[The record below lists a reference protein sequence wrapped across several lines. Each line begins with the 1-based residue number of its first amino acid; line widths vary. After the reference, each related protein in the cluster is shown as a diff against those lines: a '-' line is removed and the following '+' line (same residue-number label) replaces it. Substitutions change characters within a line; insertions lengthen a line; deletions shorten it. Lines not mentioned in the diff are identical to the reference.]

1 MGYEIYGISASA
13 KISLGGTLAG
23 TRPRIPSAKAG
34 LRYSSRIGS
43 YYAKLVRHHL
53 TLGCRGMPH
62 YPTIIKSFSYE
73 SKMSLRVGRHLA
85 VFPIPADLAM
95 EGNKNM
101 SLLTVVDHASVPESK
116 LLRLAREG
124 NEEAFTELV
133 RRHSSIIYRISKR
146 VLKNHE
152 DAEDTLQ
159 NVLVKV
165 HQHLDHFDGRSRFST
180 WLFRITF
187 NEALITL
194 RRNRSRH
201 RGRCV
206 EIPAVDDR
214 AYGISNLPDLHESSE
229 RKYINRELALK
240 AVLRLNPVLRCAF
253 LLNKWEGW
261 THGQMADVFG
271 ISVQT
276 AKSRVFR
283 ARRQLR
289 EELEVL
295 SR

>member
-1 MGYEIYGISASA
+1 
-13 KISLGGTLAG
+13 
-23 TRPRIPSAKAG
+23 
-34 LRYSSRIGS
+34 
-43 YYAKLVRHHL
+43 
-53 TLGCRGMPH
+53 
-62 YPTIIKSFSYE
+62 
-73 SKMSLRVGRHLA
+73 
-85 VFPIPADLAM
+85 
-95 EGNKNM
+95 M
-101 SLLTVVDHASVPESK
+101 SLLPVVDHSSLSESK
-116 LLRLAREG
+116 LLTLARKG

-165 HQHLDHFDGRSRFST
+165 HQRLDHFDGRSRFST
-180 WLFRITF
+180 WLFRVTF
-187 NEALITL
+187 NEALVTL

-201 RGRCV
+201 PQRCV
-206 EIPAVDDR
+206 EISEVDDS
-214 AYGISNLPDLHESSE
+214 ANGISNLPDLHESGE

-240 AVLRLNPVLRCAF
+240 AMLRLNPVLRCAF
-253 LLNKWEGW
+253 LLHKREGW
-261 THGQMADVFG
+261 THRQMADEFG

-289 EELEVL
+289 EELAVL
-295 SR
+295 TR